1 MHGLEAS
8 AARVVE
14 LVAAGRAASRNELAA
29 GLGLPP
35 STVNLRV
42 QALLAAGVLV
52 EQGEGRSHGGRRP
65 RLLSVNADFGHV
77 WTIDIGSRHVRLAPM
92 DMTGSLISTHE
103 VPISID
109 TDPSLLLGEISA
121 AVRDLA
127 SSEQPPGRWLG
138 VGVGL
143 PGPVDV
149 VAGTVTLPSRMPG
162 WRGFP
167 AYETLQRLFAQP
179 VVIDNDAN
187 LMALG
192 QAARGAPGETMV
204 VVKAGTGIGSGLIV
218 EGRLHRGR
226 DGASGDISHVRIS
239 AGGDRPCS
247 CGNHGCLETVA
258 SGAALVAQLGVAS
271 TADVLAATE
280 DANATVITAVRRA
293 GGLLGEVLATVVNFA
308 NPDAVLL
315 GGALAGSE
323 PFVAAVRGA
332 LYERCLPLATRRLRI
347 DTVLGG
353 ADSGLLGAGSLAL
366 ESVLDEV
373 LREEGR

>member
-14 LVAAGRAASRNELAA
+14 LVAAGRATSRNELAT

-42 QALLAAGVLV
+42 QALLSAGVLV

-65 RLLSVNADFGHV
+65 RLLTVNPGFGHV
-77 WTIDIGSRHVRLAPM
+77 WTIDIGSRHVRLGPM
-92 DMTGSLISTHE
+92 DLTGSLLGTHE
-103 VPISID
+103 LPISID
-109 TDPSLLLGEISA
+109 TEPSLLLGEISA
-121 AVRDLA
+121 AVHALPR
-127 SSEQPPGRWLG
+127 PPGRWLG

-167 AYETLQRLFAQP
+167 AREALQRLFEVP

-192 QAARGAPGETMV
+192 QARRGAPAETLV
-204 VVKAGTGIGSGLIV
+204 VVKAGTGIGSGLVV

-226 DGASGDISHVRIS
+226 DGAAGDISHVRIP
-239 AGGDRPCS
+239 AGGDRPCT

-258 SGAALVAQLGVAS
+258 SGAALVAQLGVLS
-271 TADVLAATE
+271 TSDLLAATE
-280 DANATVITAVRRA
+280 DVTVITAVRRA

-315 GGALAGSE
+315 GGALAGCE
-323 PFVAAVRGA
+323 AFVAGARGA

-347 DTVLGG
+347 DTVFGG
-353 ADSGLLGAGSLAL
+353 ADAGLLGAGSLAL
-366 ESVLDEV
+366 ESVLDGA
-373 LREEGR
+373 LRGESRR

>member
-121 AVRDLA
+121 AVHDLA

-167 AYETLQRLFAQP
+167 AYEALQRLFAQP

-258 SGAALVAQLGVAS
+258 SGAALVAQLGVGS

-373 LREEGR
+373 LREERR

>member
-14 LVAAGRAASRNELAA
+14 LVATGRATSRNELST

-65 RLLSVNADFGHV
+65 RLLSVNPDFGHV
-77 WTIDIGSRHVRLAPM
+77 WTIDIGSRHVRLGPM

-103 VPISID
+103 LPTSID

-121 AVRDLA
+121 AVHDLEA
-127 SSEQPPGRWLG
+127 AAGLPGRWLG

-167 AYETLQRLFAQP
+167 ALEALQRLFAP
-179 VVIDNDAN
+179 SVVIDNDAN

-192 QAARGAPGETMV
+192 QSARGAPGQTLV
-204 VVKAGTGIGSGLIV
+204 VVKAGTGIGAGLVV

-226 DGASGDISHVRIS
+226 DGASGDISHVRIP

-366 ESVLDEV
+366 ESVLDEAI
-373 LREEGR
+373 REERR

>member
-14 LVAAGRAASRNELAA
+14 LVAAGRATSRNELAA
-29 GLGLPP
+29 GLALPP

-42 QALLAAGVLV
+42 QALLSAGVLV

-65 RLLSVNADFGHV
+65 RLLTVNPHFGHV
-77 WTIDIGSRHVRLAPM
+77 WTIDIGSRHVRLGPM
-92 DMTGSLISTHE
+92 DMTGSLIATHE
-103 VPISID
+103 LPIAID
-109 TDPSLLLGEISA
+109 TEPSLLLGEISA
-121 AVRDLA
+121 AVHGLPR
-127 SSEQPPGRWLG
+127 PPGRWLG

-149 VAGTVTLPSRMPG
+149 AAGTVTLPSRMPG

-167 AYETLQRLFAQP
+167 AREALQRLFEVP

-192 QAARGAPGETMV
+192 QARRGAPGETLV
-204 VVKAGTGIGSGLIV
+204 VVKAGTGIGSGLV
-218 EGRLHRGR
+218 VDGRLHRGR
-226 DGASGDISHVRIS
+226 DGAAGDISHVRIP
-239 AGGDRPCS
+239 AGGDRPCT

-271 TADVLAATE
+271 TADLLAATE
-280 DANATVITAVRRA
+280 DSNATVITAIRRA
-293 GGLLGEVLATVVNFA
+293 GGLLGDVLATVVNFA

-315 GGALAGSE
+315 GGALAGCE
-323 PFVAAVRGA
+323 AFVAAARGA
-332 LYERCLPLATRRLRI
+332 LYERCLPLATRQLRI

-353 ADSGLLGAGSLAL
+353 ADAGLLGAGSLAL
-366 ESVLDEV
+366 ESVLDQA
-373 LREEGR
+373 LRGESR

>member
-1 MHGLEAS
+1 MHGLEAG

-14 LVAAGRAASRNELAA
+14 LVAAGRATSRNELAVA
-29 GLGLPP
+29 LSLPP

-42 QALLAAGVLV
+42 HALLSAGVLV
-52 EQGEGRSHGGRRP
+52 EQGEGRSQGGRRP

-77 WTIDIGSRHVRLAPM
+77 WTIDIGSRHVRLGPM

-103 VPISID
+103 LSISID
-109 TDPSLLLGEISA
+109 TDPSLLLDEIFA
-121 AVRDLA
+121 AVNSLEATERPA
-127 SSEQPPGRWLG
+127 GRWLG

-167 AYETLQRLFAQP
+167 AREALQRLFPVP

-187 LMALG
+187 LLALG
-192 QAARGAPGETMV
+192 QARRGAPGETLV
-204 VVKAGTGIGSGLIV
+204 VVKAGTGIGSGLV
-218 EGRLHRGR
+218 VDGRLHRGR
-226 DGASGDISHVRIS
+226 DGAAGDISHVRIP
-239 AGGDRPCS
+239 AGGDRPCT

-271 TADVLAATE
+271 TADVLAASE
-280 DANATVITAVRRA
+280 DANATVITAIRRA

-315 GGALAGSE
+315 GGALAGAE
-323 PFVAAVRGA
+323 AFVAAARGA

-353 ADSGLLGAGSLAL
+353 VDAGLLGAGSLAL
-366 ESVLDEV
+366 ESVLDEA
-373 LREEGR
+373 LRGESR

>member
-35 STVNLRV
+35 STVALRV
-42 QALLAAGVLV
+42 QTLLNAGVLV

-65 RLLSVNADFGHV
+65 RLLTVNSDFGHV
-77 WTIDIGSRHVRLAPM
+77 WTIDIGSHHVRLGPM
-92 DMTGSLISTHE
+92 DMTGSLIRTHE
-103 VPISID
+103 LPIDID
-109 TDPSLLLGEISA
+109 TDPSLLLAEIAA
-121 AVRDLA
+121 AVHDLA
-127 SSEQPPGRWLG
+127 GDEPGRWLG

-167 AYETLQRLFAQP
+167 AQEALQRHFEQP

-192 QAARGAPGETMV
+192 QARRGAPGDTLV
-204 VVKAGTGIGSGLIV
+204 VVKAGTGIGSGLVV

-226 DGASGDISHVRIS
+226 DGAAGDISHVRIT
-239 AGGDRPCS
+239 AGGDRPCT

-258 SGAALVAQLGVAS
+258 SGAALVAQLGLAS

-280 DANATVITAVRRA
+280 DADARVITAVRRA

-308 NPDAVLL
+308 NPDGVLL
-315 GGALAGSE
+315 GGALAGCE
-323 PFVAAVRGA
+323 AFVAAVRGA

-347 DTVLGG
+347 DIVYGG
-353 ADSGLLGAGSLAL
+353 ADSGLLGAGSLAM
-366 ESVLDEV
+366 ESVLDEAI
-373 LREEGR
+373 REEAR